1 MLRAIIIDMK
11 SVEILA
17 SEALLLPKDQRL
29 TLAHR
34 ILTSVE
40 ETDPEVE
47 QAWEREIEERI
58 RQYDAGRLKG
68 IPGDEVFREIDGLL
82 GG

>member
-1 MLRAIIIDMK
+1 MK
-11 SVEILA
+11 SVETLA

-40 ETDPEVE
+40 ETDPDVD
-47 QAWEREIEERI
+47 QAWQREIEERI
-58 RQYDAGRLKG
+58 RQYDAGELKG
-68 IPGDEVFREIDGLL
+68 IVGDKVFREIDGLI
-82 GG
+82 GR